1 MKDPAAAC
9 IPTTPPFRLYTP
21 GEGHPEWNRLFTEA
35 AALAARILKNAG
47 PFTLRDK
54 LARSRRRTAAL
65 FKTLAN
71 LARNRRI
78 AKKGSENFIPLFYIW
93 TMTNACNFIC
103 SYCSNHRGGK
113 YPELFKQG
121 LRENLST
128 EQGKRL
134 ITIMKAATVIY
145 FCGGEPT
152 IRKDLPELLAHS
164 YKEGMFNFINTN
176 GALIGSLLE
185 KPAYK
190 DFLRQMS
197 VVIVSLDGLV
207 LKDLARMYNANE
219 GAAETV
225 VRNILALWMLNRA
238 FPFKL
243 VVNLVICKE
252 NVAEA
257 NAVLDFC
264 NDLGITFSPVSANVD
279 NHPDRSL
286 LADPGYEALVQR
298 IIDRANQGYPM
309 IASAAMLERLL
320 HAGFKDC
327 YPGVFNHI
335 DHDGKAFWP
344 CKSFPGAV
352 KVDVMACKDAK
363 ELHATGDKLVHVT
376 GFHGEGPGKCGG
388 SCAWMQDCVTEIY
401 GRAALQGIFKSGVLK
416 EIRGLMK

>member
-1 MKDPAAAC
+1 MNETTAAGPPS
-9 IPTTPPFRLYTP
+9 IPPFKLYVP
-21 GEGHPEWNRLFTEA
+21 GEGHPEWSRLFAEA
-35 AALAARILKNAG
+35 AGLAARVLKNTG
-47 PFTLRDK
+47 PFTLRDR
-54 LARSRRRTAAL
+54 LARSRKRTGAL

-78 AKKGSENFIPLFYIW
+78 AKSGSENFVPLFFIW

-134 ITIMKAATVIY
+134 ITIMKAATAIY

-152 IRKDLPELLAHS
+152 IRKDLPELLAHAH
-164 YKEGMFNFINTN
+164 KEGMFNFINTN

-190 DFLRQMS
+190 DFLRQMD
-197 VVIVSLDGLV
+197 VIIVSLDGLNV
-207 LKDLARMYNANE
+207 KELARMYNANE

-225 VRNILALWMLNRA
+225 VRNIVALWMLNKI

-243 VVNLVICKE
+243 VVNVVICKE
-252 NVAEA
+252 NITEA
-257 NAVLDFC
+257 RAVLDFC
-264 NDLGITFSPVSANVD
+264 NDLGITFSPVSANID
-279 NHPDRSL
+279 NHPDHVL
-286 LADPGYEALVQR
+286 LADPGYLALVEL
-298 IIDRANQGYPM
+298 ILERARQGYPM
-309 IASAAMLERLL
+309 IASAAMLDRLL
-320 HAGFKDC
+320 HARFKDC
-327 YPGVFNHI
+327 YPAVFNHI

-344 CKSFPGAV
+344 CKSYPGAV
-352 KVDVMACKDAK
+352 KVDVLACKDAR
-363 ELHATGDKLVHVT
+363 ELHAMGDELVRVT

-401 GRAALQGIFKSGVLK
+401 GRAAIQGIFKSGVLK